1 MIRQVLINSTLH
13 KLILMILL
21 TFHSL
26 CLGVQSPLTQPH
38 LYTDWYGATSS
49 TIRFISLQPRKTGP
63 LYLNQKRTGTFKQ
76 IRRDPEFEREKKKFL
91 EINLFWWK
99 YLEQLLPASDPKVVS
114 LSCPV
119 NSVRFFPDGNSIVTC
134 DHKLES
140 VTLNTLT
147 GEQSKTF
154 GRNQVLEQIG
164 FSKDGNWAALCT
176 ATGELTIRNLNTGEE
191 KSISEL
197 DGALVKKL
205 ALSPDGQWLAVSLNE
220 KQIAILNL
228 HSNGR
233 VLKAEG
239 HTSPI
244 SRIEFTQ
251 DGGQLI
257 SSDYDSSLCIWNLK
271 LNPITLDKIR
281 VPFSIFSFSISPNGD
296 QVAVCGKNESVHLI
310 SLHTGKLEKVLVGHT
325 ESVNRV
331 VYSPQG
337 QWLATGSLLEQT
349 IKLWSTSTWEEALTF
364 RGHFNNVFDVSFSP
378 DGEWLV
384 SCGSDQVVGWWKV
397 PQNDLELDQYVKALR
412 VVDFVRSVRFGH
424 QKEVEQTIARY
435 PDIVHFVD
443 TNGVSPLLWA
453 IKEGK
458 TQTASVLLSKK
469 ANPNV
474 QEIQSGMTA
483 LHYAAKVGDLESV
496 QLLIEYKASIQSKD
510 QFNLT
515 PLEYAKKMKRR
526 NVVRFLQTVMRKNI
540 EKPK

>member
-1 MIRQVLINSTLH
+1 
-13 KLILMILL
+13 
-21 TFHSL
+21 
-26 CLGVQSPLTQPH
+26 
-38 LYTDWYGATSS
+38 
-49 TIRFISLQPRKTGP
+49 
-63 LYLNQKRTGTFKQ
+63 
-76 IRRDPEFEREKKKFL
+76 
-91 EINLFWWK
+91 LFWWK
-99 YLEQLLPASDPKVVS
+99 YLEQLLPASAPKVVS

-140 VTLNTLT
+140 VTLNVLT

-154 GRNQVLEQIG
+154 GRNQVLKQIE
-164 FSKDGNWAALCT
+164 FSKDRNWAVFCT
-176 ATGELTIRNLNTGEE
+176 VNGGLTMRDLNTGEE
-191 KSISEL
+191 KSISEVN
-197 DGALVKKL
+197 GALVEKL

-228 HSNGR
+228 HSTGQI
-233 VLKAEG
+233 LKVED

-251 DGGQLI
+251 DGRQLI
-257 SSDYDSSLCIWNLK
+257 SSDYDGYLCIWNLK
-271 LNPITLDKIR
+271 SNPITLDKIK

-296 QVAVCGKNESVHLI
+296 QIAVCGKNESVHLI
-310 SLHTGKLEKVLVGHT
+310 SLQTRKLEKVLVEHT
-325 ESVNRV
+325 GAVHRV
-331 VYSPQG
+331 VYSPHG
-337 QWLATGSLLEQT
+337 QWLATGNFFEQT

-364 RGHFNNVFDVSFSP
+364 RGHFSNVFDVTFSR
-378 DGEWLV
+378 DGEWLA
-384 SCGSDQVVGWWKV
+384 SCGSDQVVEWWKV
-397 PQNDLELDQYVKALR
+397 PHNDLELHQYVEALR

-424 QKEVEQTIARY
+424 QKEVEQTVARY

-443 TNGVSPLLWA
+443 ANGVSPLLWA

-458 TQTASVLLSKK
+458 TQTARMLLSKK

-483 LHYAAKVGDLESV
+483 LHYAAKAGDLESV
-496 QLLIEYKASIQSKD
+496 QLLIEYKAFTQSKD

-515 PLEYAKKMKRR
+515 PLEYAKKMKRKD
-526 NVVRFLQTVMRKNI
+526 VVRFLQTVLRRNI

>member
-1 MIRQVLINSTLH
+1 MSKKLSLRWGVWILIALSVGST
-13 KLILMILL
+13 
-21 TFHSL
+21 
-26 CLGVQSPLTQPH
+26 
-38 LYTDWYGATSS
+38 
-49 TIRFISLQPRKTGP
+49 
-63 LYLNQKRTGTFKQ
+63 YLNPKITGTFKQ
-76 IRRDPEFEREKKKFL
+76 ISGDPEFEREKKEFL

-99 YLEQLLPASDPKVVS
+99 YLEQLLPASDPKGVR

-119 NSVRFFPDGNSIVTC
+119 NSVSFFPDGSSIVTC